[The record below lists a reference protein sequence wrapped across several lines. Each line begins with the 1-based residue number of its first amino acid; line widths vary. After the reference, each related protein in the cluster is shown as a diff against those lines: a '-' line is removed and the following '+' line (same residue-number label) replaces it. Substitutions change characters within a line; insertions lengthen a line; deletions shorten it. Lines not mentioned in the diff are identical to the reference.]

1 MRTITT
7 ALFALGLIL
16 AGTFTAD
23 AQRIKK
29 LEGNISVLA
38 NETKMNV
45 VFTYDHMRV
54 GKYDHEADYIADKKA
69 DYNKKESGKGDNW
82 ERSWVGDRK
91 SRFEPQF
98 IELFEKNSKLAIGNY
113 PDAKYTMIINTSRTE
128 PGYNI
133 YVSRKNAEIDLEVTI
148 IETGTDHVIAKYSVK
163 NAPGRTF
170 GGNDYDTGTR
180 LEEAYAAAG
189 KHLAKEF
196 KSDMK

>member
-1 MRTITT
+1 MKLTNL
-7 ALFALGLIL
+7 LFALALVL
-16 AGTFTAD
+16 AGTVTVN
-23 AQRIKK
+23 AQRIKN

-38 NETKMNV
+38 NESKLNV
-45 VFTYDHMRV
+45 VFTYDNMRV

-69 DYNKKESGKGDNW
+69 DYNKKESGKGDKW
-82 ERSWVGDRK
+82 EKSWIADRK

-98 IELFEKNSKLAIGNY
+98 IELFEKNCKLALGNY
-113 PDAKYTMIINTSRTE
+113 PTAKYTMIINTNRTE

-133 YVSRKNAEIDLEVTI
+133 YVSRKNAEIDLDITI
-148 IETGTDHVIAKYSVK
+148 VETGTDHVVAKYSVK

-170 GGNDYDTGTR
+170 GGGDYDTGAR

-189 KHLAKEF
+189 KHLGKTF

>member
-1 MRTITT
+1 MKITIVLS
-7 ALFALGLIL
+7 ALALIL
-16 AGTFTAD
+16 AGTFTAN

-38 NETKMNV
+38 GESKMNV
-45 VFTYDHMRV
+45 VFTYDNMRV

-82 ERSWVGDRK
+82 EQSWVSDRK

-98 IELFEKNSKLAIGNY
+98 IELFEKNCKLALGNY
-113 PDAKYTMIINTSRTE
+113 PQAKYTMVINTNRTE
-128 PGYNI
+128 PGYNVYI
-133 YVSRKNAEIDLEVTI
+133 SRKNAEIDLEISIV
-148 IETGTDHVIAKYSVK
+148 ETGTDHVIAKYSVK

-170 GGNDYDTGTR
+170 GGGDYDTGAR

-189 KHLAKEF
+189 KYFGKEF